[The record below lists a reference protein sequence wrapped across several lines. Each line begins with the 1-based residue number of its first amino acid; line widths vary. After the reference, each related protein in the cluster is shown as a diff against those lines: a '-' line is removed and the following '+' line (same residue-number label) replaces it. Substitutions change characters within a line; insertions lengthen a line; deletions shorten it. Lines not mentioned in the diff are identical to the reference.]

1 MKKTRTTQLRLA
13 GSWIALLLVPVP
25 SAHAAAAMSGSTAN
39 AAATSLTGTVTN
51 AATGRTLEGARV
63 TLQGTDREALTDQ
76 QGVYR
81 FGNINPGSLALS
93 VSYTG
98 LDSAVVSVTIPPGT
112 SHRHDVG
119 LTSEIYKLS
128 QFVVSGEREGNAQA
142 ITLQRQSLGVKSVL
156 SVDAHGSVASNAAQ
170 LLVRLPGVEGV
181 QTDGHI
187 RFIRIRGMSQ
197 NLSTITMDG
206 NRLADAGTAGSG
218 REFAFQST
226 GSDSIERIE
235 VIKSPTPDMDGDS
248 IGGAVNFIT
257 KSGFDSSGE
266 RRLGGSFGV
275 NWRPFDPRETRAHRN
290 YTLSYSEVFRGKLG
304 VSFNAAYRPGF
315 ALEDETA
322 QEHQQLPANSPGPA
336 YTHSVMVGDTRN
348 EINLTVASL
357 RLDYKFSDTTRFFV
371 NTSLNKQ
378 VEHEDQLNSRWATT
392 QAVATRDASGNLS
405 GPNPIIPGYTDTFT
419 AVRAVP
425 ASTVTIW
432 TRQHF
437 KDTKKVHLQ
446 LGGVHRFKKLD
457 IDYDAYKSDA
467 KANYAGSKELN
478 LTARGIGFT
487 VDKTDDPYFPHLTQT
502 AGPDLA
508 KLESYTENVYNLDR
522 RVGWDRYLGSAF
534 NAKKQFETVVPT
546 YIKAGVRWRNQVRQ
560 LGNTNYRGV
569 YVGPDGVMG
578 FNPATG
584 VNDDNLAQFGQANQ
598 PLPDTKLSRYPTLP
612 HPAYSGRGNNS
623 VDDALKNTPQY
634 FQDSIVSNVSNELLS
649 DQSFEEDI
657 KGYYVMGEV
666 DLGRLSIMAGVRVE
680 DTTVEGEGAL
690 SGITPEERARRAAW
704 TGPVTDA
711 ELRRRTVA
719 EFSGRQRRKGETRDV
734 FPGVHFK
741 FEPMPMLVTRLSYAT
756 NVGRPAIGQLIPRT
770 SVDFQNRTISSS
782 NPSLKSQIADNFDAT
797 AEYYFEPAG
806 VISAG
811 VFLKE
816 IKRFIYTTGG
826 ATVAAGQDNGFGG
839 DYVGYALTT
848 QANGGFAKV
857 KGLELNYNQQFTF
870 LPGFWSGFG
879 GFANY
884 TRMQV
889 EGNYGTGT
897 AIALAPTS
905 EVPGFNPVTA
915 NLGVSYIKN
924 RINVRLQYNFT
935 GRYLVTFSE
944 NQSRRQYLNARS
956 SVNIRSVFQ
965 FSKHFDFYFDAVNI
979 SNAPDRSQEYFGGR
993 PRSKSLM
1000 SPQLFFG
1007 VNGRM

>member
-1 MKKTRTTQLRLA
+1 MNRKNP
-13 GSWIALLLVPVP
+13 IALLVGWLTLALAP
-25 SAHAAAAMSGSTAN
+25 AHAVQAAEPGPSLRP
-39 AAATSLTGTVTN
+39 AATQGTLTGVVTN
-51 AATGRTLEGARV
+51 AATGRALEGARV
-63 TLQGTDREALTDQ
+63 VLQGAGRETFTDKE
-76 QGVYR
+76 GYYR
-81 FGNINPGSLALS
+81 FYDVSAGRANVTI
-93 VSYTG
+93 SYTG
-98 LDSAVVSVTIPPGT
+98 LDSMDVPVDVTAEST
-112 SHRHDVG
+112 NRRDVG
-119 LTSEIYKLS
+119 LTSNIYTLGK
-128 QFVVSGEREGNAQA
+128 FVIAGEREGNAQA

-181 QTDGHI
+181 QQDGHI

-197 NLSTITMDG
+197 NLNTITMDG

-226 GSDSIERIE
+226 GSDSVERIE
-235 VIKSPTPDMDGDS
+235 VVKSPTPDMDGDS
-248 IGGAVNFIT
+248 IGGAVNFVT

-266 RRLGGSFGV
+266 RRLGGSLGAS
-275 NWRPFDPRETRAHRN
+275 WRPFDPRETRAHRN
-290 YTLSYSEVFRGKLG
+290 YTLSYSEVVGGRLG
-304 VSFNAAYRPGF
+304 IAFNAAYRPGYSV
-315 ALEDETA
+315 EDETV
-322 QEHQQLPANSPGPA
+322 QEHEQLPSGSLGPA

-348 EINLTVASL
+348 EIVLSVAGL
-357 RLDYKFSDTTRFFV
+357 RLDYKLSDSTRFFI
-371 NTSLNKQ
+371 NASLNKQ
-378 VEHEDQLNSRWATT
+378 VEHEDQLNSRWATA
-392 QAVATRDASGNLS
+392 QAVATRDASGNLT
-405 GPNPIIPGYTDTFT
+405 GTNPIIPGYTDTFT

-425 ASTVTIW
+425 GSTVTIW

-446 LGGVHRFKKLD
+446 FGGVHRYKDVD
-457 IDYDAYKSDA
+457 IDYDVYKSDA

-478 LTARGIGFT
+478 LIARGIGFT
-487 VDKTDDPYFPHLTQT
+487 VDKSDDAYFPHLRQT
-502 AGPDLA
+502 AGPDLT
-508 KLESYTENVYNLDR
+508 KLESYTENAYNIDR
-522 RVGWDRYLGSAF
+522 RVGWDRYLGSSLNVKNKFATI
-534 NAKKQFETVVPT
+534 APT
-546 YIKAGVRWRNQVRQ
+546 YLKAGVRWRNQARQ
-560 LGNTNYRGV
+560 LGSTNYRGV
-569 YVGPDGVMG
+569 YVGPDGMMG
-578 FNPATG
+578 VNPATG
-584 VNDDNLAQFGQANQ
+584 INDDNLAQFGQANQ

-623 VDDALKNTPQY
+623 VDNALKNTPQY
-634 FQDSIVSNVSNELLS
+634 FKDSIVSNVSNELLS
-649 DQSFEEDI
+649 DQDFEEDI
-657 KGYYVMGEV
+657 KAYYIMGNV
-666 DLGRLSIMAGVRVE
+666 DIGRLSIMGGVRVE
-680 DTTVEGEGAL
+680 HTEIDGEGAL
-690 SGITPEERARRAAW
+690 SGIAPEERARRAAW

-711 ELRRRTVA
+711 ELRRRTIA

-734 FPGVHFK
+734 FPGLHFK

-756 NVGRPAIGQLIPRT
+756 NIGRPAIGQLIPRT
-770 SVDFQNRTISSS
+770 ILDFENRTISSS

-806 VISAG
+806 VISAS

-839 DYVGYALTT
+839 EYVGYALTT
-848 QANGGFAKV
+848 QANGGFAKI
-857 KGLELNYNQQFTF
+857 KGIELNYSQQFTF

-889 EGNYGTGT
+889 EGNYGAGT
-897 AIALAPTS
+897 AISLDPTS

-915 NLGVSYIKN
+915 NVGISYIKN
-924 RINVRLQYNFT
+924 RIDVRLQYNYT
-935 GRYLVTFSE
+935 GRYLVTYNN

-965 FSKHFDFYFDAVNI
+965 LSKHFDFYFDAVNI
-979 SNAPDRSQEYFGGR
+979 FNAPDRSQEYYAGR

-1007 VNGRM
+1007 INARM